1 MPAPSTVREKFR
13 VYDMNSEEY
22 KNRLII
28 KLNCL
33 IAVIKVAIAKID
45 NAIQSQPS
53 EKLHAIRGNLFK
65 TRITCEKARDKLM
78 GVETLVEHTPPREA
92 KSIEEYRKFKT
103 KAPISMDEVQ
113 ATDLDDLINKLQA

>member
-1 MPAPSTVREKFR
+1 MPAPSIVREKFR
-13 VYDMNSEEY
+13 VYNMNSEEY

-53 EKLHAIRGNLFK
+53 DKLYNVRGNLFK
-65 TRITCEKARDKLM
+65 TQMTCEQARDKLM
-78 GVETLVEHTPPREA
+78 GVSTAVEQKPPREA
-92 KSIEEYRKFKT
+92 RSIQEYQKFKK

-113 ATDLDDLINKLQA
+113 ATDLDDLINKLQS